1 MIVSDKWRQVIIDD
15 RTLLRNTLIMDNRT
29 ALQSTF
35 GNDK

>member
-29 ALQSTF
+29 PLQSTF